1 MSLPELP
8 RNASRRDMRKAL
20 VRLRL
25 EMQRQELRHESL
37 LLTQPVRQVRDF
49 TRQLDIPHA
58 PLWGIAAV
66 AVLGFLTARK
76 GSLRRGLR
84 LGNALLPLLQALLK
98 PSPRDGSD

>member
-37 LLTQPVRQVRDF
+37 LLTQPLRQAREF

-58 PLWGIAAV
+58 PLWGMAAV
-66 AVLGFLTARK
+66 AVLGFFAARK

-84 LGNALLPLLQALLK
+84 LGSALYPLLLALLK
-98 PSPRDGSD
+98 NPPRSGPG